1 VIAGVD
7 THQDKLAVAVI
18 DDAGRVVARREVP
31 NSAAGFVE
39 LVDLL
44 ARHRVR
50 PGRDRRLGQLRTCGR
65 GAPGAA
71 RRPRPLASGMDAGP
85 RRDSSGKP
93 HRKRTAS
100 AHFLHI
106 GSR

>member
-1 VIAGVD
+1 MIAGVD

-50 PGRDRRLGQLRTCGR
+50 RVGIEGSGNYGRAAGVHLALLGD
-65 GAPGAA
+65 PD
-71 RRPRPLASGMDAGP
+71 PSGMDAGP
-85 RRDSSGKP
+85 CRDSSGKP